1 MNVVDS
7 SGWIEYFFGRPN
19 AAFFRSAIHDAPR
32 LVVPTVVLCEV
43 ARHIG
48 RAAGRDAAQEAAAQ
62 MQRATVAEL
71 DAGVAWLASR
81 LSLRHNLP
89 LADSIVYATAQARG
103 AKLYTQDADFEK
115 LPGVR
120 YVRQAHSES
129 VVRAKRRRRKQS
141 T

>member
-7 SGWIEYFFGRPN
+7 SGWIEYFFGRPKRR
-19 AAFFRSAIHDAPR
+19 FLPFRDPR
-32 LVVPTVVLCEV
+32 YATARRAHNRSLKRAQRIRCALCEV

-48 RAAGRDAAQEAAAQ
+48 RAAGRDAAQEVVAQ

-71 DAGVAWLASR
+71 DAGTAWLASR

-89 LADSIVYATAQARG
+89 LADSIVYATAHARG

-120 YVRQAHSES
+120 YVRKKA
-129 VVRAKRRRRKQS
+129 
-141 T
+141 